1 MIAANKKTWFD
12 YLNICVMIL
21 LAAMVIVPMWYIF
34 VISTSTYA
42 GYISD
47 PYHLI
52 PYTFTL
58 EHYARAFTQTKEL
71 LRSLWVT
78 IRVTVIGTLL
88 SMLLTTAGGYALSKD
103 ELPGRDLL
111 FFFIILTMFFSGGL
125 VPYYIVVRKLG
136 LNNTLWSMILPVMMS
151 SYNLILMKNYFLT
164 LPPSLEEAA
173 RIDGYQDIQ
182 ILFKIVLP
190 ISTPVLAA
198 IALFYGVGYWNGY
211 FEAYLFVSSAK
222 LWPFQMYLRDLTL
235 VNANAVRT
243 GATSGPMVQESYKMA
258 IVVIG
263 IVPVL
268 IIYPFVQKYF
278 ATGIIL
284 GAVKE

>member
-88 SMLLTTAGGYALSKD
+88 SMLLTTAAATPCPRTNCPAGTSSFSLS
-103 ELPGRDLL
+103 
-111 FFFIILTMFFSGGL
+111 F
-125 VPYYIVVRKLG
+125 
-136 LNNTLWSMILPVMMS
+136 
-151 SYNLILMKNYFLT
+151 
-164 LPPSLEEAA
+164 
-173 RIDGYQDIQ
+173 
-182 ILFKIVLP
+182 
-190 ISTPVLAA
+190 
-198 IALFYGVGYWNGY
+198 
-211 FEAYLFVSSAK
+211 
-222 LWPFQMYLRDLTL
+222 
-235 VNANAVRT
+235 
-243 GATSGPMVQESYKMA
+243 
-258 IVVIG
+258 
-263 IVPVL
+263 
-268 IIYPFVQKYF
+268 
-278 ATGIIL
+278 
-284 GAVKE
+284 

>member
-1 MIAANKKTWFD
+1 MLQKKRTAFD
-12 YLNICVMIL
+12 VLNVALMAVLMGLIL
-21 LAAMVIVPMWYIF
+21 VPLWHIF
-34 VISTSTYA
+34 VISTATYN
-42 GYISD
+42 GYLAD

-52 PYTFTL
+52 PRSFTL
-58 EHYARAFTQTKEL
+58 EHYARAFSKTGDM
-71 LRSLWVT
+71 LRALWVT
-78 IRVTVIGTLL
+78 IRVTAVGTLL

-103 ELPGRDLL
+103 SLPGRNFIFFLL
-111 FFFIILTMFFSGGL
+111 LLTMFFSGGL

-136 LNNTLWSMILPVMMS
+136 LGNSFWSMVLPVMMS
-151 SYNLILMKNYFLT
+151 TYNLVLMKNYFSS
-164 LPPSLEEAA
+164 LPKSLEEAA

-198 IALFYGVGYWNGY
+198 ISLFYGVNYWNSY
-211 FEAYLFVSSAK
+211 FEAYLFVSSAR

-235 VNANAVRT
+235 VNASAMRA
-243 GATSGPMVQESYKMA
+243 GARSGPMVQESFKMA
-258 IVVIG
+258 VVMIG
-263 IVPVL
+263 IVPIA

-278 ATGIIL
+278 AAGVML